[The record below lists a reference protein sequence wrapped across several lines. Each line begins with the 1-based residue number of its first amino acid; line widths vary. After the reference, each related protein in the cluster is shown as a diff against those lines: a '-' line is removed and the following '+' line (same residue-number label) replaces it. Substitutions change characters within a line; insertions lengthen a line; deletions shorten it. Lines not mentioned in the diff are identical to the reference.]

1 MQLNMFLGLFDAIE
15 EGEQAS
21 VEYFNKWM
29 EEVKG
34 IVPEEK
40 LLIFDVRQ
48 GWQPLCQF
56 LDVPVP
62 NQDFPN
68 TNDTKMMKQR
78 MRNGKILAYT
88 LVFGFP
94 LLLGILLYFIVL
106 ICNT

>member
-1 MQLNMFLGLFDAIE
+1 MFLGLYDAIE
-15 EGEQAS
+15 EGEQSS

-34 IVPEEK
+34 VVPEEK

-62 NQDFPN
+62 NHDFPN
-68 TNDTKMMKQR
+68 TNDSKMMKKRFKQR
-78 MRNGKILAYT
+78 KIIGYAI
-88 LVFGFP
+88 VCGIP
-94 LLLGILLYFIVL
+94 MLLGGLLACYFK
-106 ICNT
+106 NKA